1 MKFEKVSYEEFW
13 KTLERFPFVAA
24 EQLAMA
30 EQIYRRIK
38 IPARKTAGSAGYDFS
53 VPFTLS
59 IGPWRTAYI
68 PSGIKCYFS
77 EQESESWHLK
87 LFVRSSIAKSR
98 KLVLEHGTGIIDSD
112 YYGNPD
118 NEGHIFM
125 PLRNFGKY
133 PARLNMGERVCQ
145 GIFEIHGLV
154 TGDDATGIR
163 SGGFGSTGN

>member
-1 MKFEKVSYEEFW
+1 MSFTKFYKVS
-13 KTLERFPFVAA
+13 K
-24 EQLAMA
+24 EQFLTDCGKYSY
-30 EQIYRRIK
+30 I
-38 IPARKTAGSAGYDFS
+38 TANDCYDNIELPKRATSGSAGYDFYMPFS
-53 VPFTLS
+53 ITLRPGGTCTVPT
-59 IGPWRTAYI
+59 
-68 PSGIKCYFS
+68 GIKFNVDQPGCF
-77 EQESESWHLK
+77 LMI
-87 LFVRSSIAKSR
+87 VPRSGLGFKFQLGFANT
-98 KLVLEHGTGIIDSD
+98 VGIIDGD
-112 YYGNPD
+112 YFNNPD